1 MPRSIRPQST
11 RPAST
16 SLGDIAVVLGTRP
29 EIIKLASVVRAL
41 GPRARV
47 IHTGQ
52 HWDDS
57 MAGQF
62 FSGLGLGEPD
72 VRLTAMSGKGR
83 AEQIAEGIAELT
95 AHFRAHR
102 PAAVIVQGDTNS
114 TSVGAQAASYLDIPV
129 VHVEAGLRSY
139 DRAMPEELNRLVVC
153 ALAELHCAATIDNR
167 DNLLREGVPAERIA
181 LTGNTVVEATVDSL
195 AAAAP
200 AERAESGRP
209 VVLATIHRPENTDDP
224 AALRRVL
231 DGMRRIDADVILSLH
246 PRTEAAATRFGLAG
260 LLDAFD
266 VRRGLGHGDFLAI
279 ASTADL
285 IVSDSGGVQEEVT
298 VLKKPL
304 LVVRRSTER
313 PESVDAGF
321 ARLVVPGEDIAA
333 AAAEVLA
340 DPGLAA
346 RLAATPSPY
355 GDGRAG
361 ALIAAGAVRLAEQAA
376 SPLAYA
382 A

>member
-1 MPRSIRPQST
+1 MPRSTRPQST
-11 RPAST
+11 RPT

-62 FSGLGLGEPD
+62 FSGLGIGEPD

-153 ALAELHCAATIDNR
+153 ALAELHCAATTDNR

-181 LTGNTVVEATVDSL
+181 LTGNTVVEATLDSL
-195 AAAAP
+195 AHAAP
-200 AERAESGRP
+200 AERTASGRP

-224 AALRRVL
+224 EALRRVL
-231 DGMRRIDADVILSLH
+231 DGLRRIDADVILSLH
-246 PRTEAAATRFGLAG
+246 PRTEAAAIRFGLAG
-260 LLDAFD
+260 LLDVFD

-279 ASTADL
+279 ARTADL

-340 DPGLAA
+340 EPGLAD

-361 ALIAAGAVRLAEQAA
+361 ELIAAGAVRLADDSALPPAHAA
-376 SPLAYA
+376 
-382 A
+382 